1 MGVLKSLAR
10 KMGVGAARFAKRR
23 VTGALDAASDA
34 LERAVFGEGT
44 RTEEDGRDAE
54 RGEGGERAE
63 RGEAERGETDSPD
76 PFAKLKEKERK
87 ENGKVR

>member
-10 KMGVGAARFAKRR
+10 KVGAGAARFAKRR
-23 VTGALDAASDA
+23 ITGALDSASDA
-34 LERAVFGEGT
+34 LENAVFGERAGT
-44 RTEEDGRDAE
+44 
-54 RGEGGERAE
+54 EGGPPT
-63 RGEAERGETDSPD
+63 EAPED